1 MPAAPV
7 IEAVDLPEDGG
18 FGLATGFP
26 NPTPVQFSFDGL
38 EERLDSGV
46 VMAIALVTLRRLQSP
61 ARDRP
66 FAL

>member
-18 FGLATGFP
+18 FGLATDFP

-46 VMAIALVTLRRLQSP
+46 VMAIALATLR
-61 ARDRP
+61 
-66 FAL
+66 

>member
-46 VMAIALVTLRRLQSP
+46 VMAIALATLR
-61 ARDRP
+61 
-66 FAL
+66 